1 MHRLSAKTYQL
12 KPKLIGID
20 ASRAFLKKRTGI
32 EEYSYQVIQHLR
44 EVVAPEAKVILYVRK
59 KLEIGNWKLEIRT
72 PEIDF
77 PLPENW
83 TVRGIWAP
91 RFWTQ
96 IRLAIELLLHPV
108 DTLFVPAHTVPWIHP
123 KRTVVT
129 VHGLEYE
136 FSPESYSWYERLYMR
151 FSIRNSVRWA
161 SQVIAVSENTKRDLV
176 RLYSVPEEKI
186 TVIYEGANNNFQ
198 FPVSNFQ
205 SNSNNQFSKV
215 EGSDSTFSIPH
226 SPFFLFIGRVEERK
240 NVGRIIEAFEIFR
253 QKTGLPHKLIL
264 AGKPGYGYEN
274 ISYKL
279 QATSY
284 KQDIIELGYISEEEK
299 WELLRKAEALVFP
312 SLYEGFGLPVI
323 EAQMV
328 GTPVITSTTSSL
340 PEIASTGA
348 LLVDPFNV
356 EALALAMEKLATDP
370 ELRAGIIDKAT
381 RNADRFSWAQCARG
395 VAQLLS
401 PPKNSS
407 PA

>member
-1 MHRLSAKTYQL
+1 MQKLPTTNYQL
-12 KPKLIGID
+12 STQVIGID

-44 EVVAPEAKVILYVRK
+44 EVIAPEMRVVLYVRK
-59 KLEIGNWKLEIRT
+59 KLEIRNWKLEIRT

-77 PLPENW
+77 SLPENW
-83 TVRGIWAP
+83 VVRGIWAP

-108 DTLFVPAHTVPWIHP
+108 DTFFVPAHTVPWIHP

-161 SQVIAVSENTKRDLV
+161 SRVIAVSENTKRDLV

-186 TVIYEGANNNFQ
+186 VVIYEGASQPTTYNLQ
-198 FPVSNFQ
+198 PTTVS
-205 SNSNNQFSKV
+205 
-215 EGSDSTFSIPH
+215 E

-240 NVGRIIEAFEIFR
+240 NVGRIIAAFEIFK
-253 QKTGLPHKLIL
+253 QKTGLPHKLVL
-264 AGKPGYGYEN
+264 VGKPGFGYEK

-279 QATSY
+279 QVTSY

-328 GTPVITSTTSSL
+328 RTPVITSTTSSL
-340 PEIASTGA
+340 PEIAGEGA
-348 LLVDPFNV
+348 LLVDPLDV
-356 EALALAMEKLATDP
+356 EALAKALEKLITDP
-370 ELRAGIIDKAT
+370 KLRAGIIIEAT
-381 RNADRFSWAQCARG
+381 RNVDRFSWAYCAQEVG
-395 VAQLLS
+395 LLLS
-401 PPKNSS
+401 
-407 PA
+407 